1 MKSKIIIII
10 LNLFILLGFINWS
23 AYKKE
28 CLLADGQLVL
38 LKLAPVDPRSLMQG
52 DYMRLSYAI
61 AQNDESKMK
70 LAKRGFIVVKL
81 DKNNVAKRVRVQS
94 AKTPLSTGEYL
105 INYTLDKYGWQL
117 NIGAESY
124 FFEEGT
130 GKKFEDAQYGAL
142 RIDNKGNSL
151 LAGLYNKDLK
161 FIKP

>member
-1 MKSKIIIII
+1 MKSKIIIVT

-28 CLLADGQLVL
+28 SLLADGQLVL

-61 AQNDESKMK
+61 ASNNESKRK
-70 LAKRGFIVVKL
+70 LSKRGFIVVKL
-81 DKNNVAKRVRVQS
+81 NKNDVAERVRIQTG
-94 AKTPLSTGEYL
+94 KTPLKVGEYL

-124 FFEEGT
+124 FFEEGSA
-130 GKKFEDAQYGAL
+130 KKFENAQYGAL
-142 RIDNKGNSL
+142 KIDNKGNSL
-151 LAGLYNKDLK
+151 LAGLYSKDLK